1 MNCNITIISKVNM
14 FALFTWQ
21 LGLSTRNNDADN
33 VEDDL
38 DDDGGD

>member
-1 MNCNITIISKVNM
+1 MNITIISKVNM